1 MDIDY
6 KSLVKTHI
14 PGEVED
20 DVIASIVEH
29 VAEFH
34 KFILTK
40 LQGPADST
48 ITLDDDDVTTSYYMG
63 NILSWVP
70 SGKLYAF
77 WTTNQTELDE
87 LKDVT
92 FWSVMEELVP
102 DVWFESGEGN
112 GCDLFMYQAVGGD
125 T

>member
-34 KFILTK
+34 KFILMK
-40 LQGPADST
+40 LQGPADSI
-48 ITLDDDDVTTSYYMG
+48 ITWDDDDVTTSYYMG

-102 DVWFESGEGN
+102 DVWFESGEGD